1 MMMRSILTCT
11 VLVPLVA
18 GCTADAARQTPGAA
32 QPPANLPFRVQV
44 VADFE
49 SPWAMTFLPDGRML
63 ITEKSGILYVASAD
77 GQQRKRVDGI
87 PSVASE
93 GQGDFMDVVLH
104 PAFAK
109 NRLAN
114 HDPCTFT
121 GSEDDALASA
131 RPSRGMSRQHRIA
144 AMFSAAAA

>member
-1 MMMRSILTCT
+1 
-11 VLVPLVA
+11 
-18 GCTADAARQTPGAA
+18 
-32 QPPANLPFRVQV
+32 
-44 VADFE
+44 
-49 SPWAMTFLPDGRML
+49 ML

-93 GQGDFMDVVLH
+93 GQGGFMDVVLH
-104 PAFAK
+104 PAFPK

-131 RPSRGMSRQHRIA
+131 RSSRGMSRQHRIA